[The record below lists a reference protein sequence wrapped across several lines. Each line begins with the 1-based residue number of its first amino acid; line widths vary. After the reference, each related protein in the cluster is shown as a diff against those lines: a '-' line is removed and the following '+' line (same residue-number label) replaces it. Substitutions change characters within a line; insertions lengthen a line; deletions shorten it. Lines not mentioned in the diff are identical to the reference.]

1 MWDSDHAVVGFFLIV
16 VGVITIGISTEMD
29 GRWMLWTRCAG
40 LFIAGVPIV
49 RTLIWYVLA

>member
-1 MWDSDHAVVGFFLIV
+1 MGDSEHAVVGFFLIV